1 MEEEA
6 PNGYVNLIDV
16 TKTLKDLKVFN
27 ALNRDDDIGVASR
40 CIK

>member
-6 PNGYVNLIDV
+6 PNGYVNPIDV
-16 TKTLKDLKVFN
+16 TKTLRVFD